1 MTIAAERSTGTSAT
15 DWHCNCCDM
24 DRLATSHAGQST
36 QRLWLVVGL
45 LILLWFAE
53 LGIGSWSHSLS
64 LLADAGHLF
73 ADVGALL
80 LTLAA
85 SWFARRPAAGRAT
98 FGHWRV
104 ELLAALANG
113 FGLLAI
119 AALIAWEAVE
129 RFHFPEPVLSLPL
142 LLGAGLGLLVNGLN
156 LKLLHKH
163 SAHDLNLQGAF
174 LHVVADVASSVGILV
189 AAVVIYGLHWLWID
203 AVASLMIA
211 CLTGLSALPL
221 LWNSLEVL
229 LNYAPRSTDPALVRE
244 FLASVPGVCQVQK
257 LHIWSIASNRVGLC
271 AQLAINPLTAAERDR
286 LQLQLHAELS
296 QIFGI
301 QDATV
306 QLTNRY
312 AIGLEALQPLL
323 THRLQAPISATTT
336 LSALVKSDLAS
347 AASGIEQRHS
357 N

>member
-1 MTIAAERSTGTSAT
+1 MTIAATQSVGTAAK
-15 DWHCNCCDM
+15 DWNCNCCDLS
-24 DRLATSHAGQST
+24 RLAESQSGQS
-36 QRLWLVVGL
+36 QHRLWLVLGL

-73 ADVGALL
+73 SDVGALI
-80 LTLAA
+80 LTLVA

-163 SAHDLNLQGAF
+163 SANDLNLQGAF
-174 LHVVADVASSVGILV
+174 LHVVADIASSVGILV
-189 AAVVIYGLHWLWID
+189 AALVIYMLHWLWID
-203 AVASLMIA
+203 AIASLMIA

-221 LWNSLEVL
+221 IWNSLEVL
-229 LNYAPRSTDPALVRE
+229 LNYAPRSTDPAAVSELLE
-244 FLASVPGVCQVQK
+244 SFPGVCQVQK
-257 LHIWSIASNRVGLC
+257 LHIWSIASNQVGLC

-286 LQLQLHAELS
+286 LQGQLQVELS
-296 QIFGI
+296 QVFGI
-301 QDATV
+301 QEATL

-312 AIGLEALQPLL
+312 AIGLKTLQPLGSSL
-323 THRLQAPISATTT
+323 LAQTDAISSTT
-336 LSALVKSDLAS
+336 LSGLVS
-347 AASGIEQRHS
+347 ADGLKQHHR

>member
-1 MTIAAERSTGTSAT
+1 MTIAGTRSAGTSVN
-15 DWHCNCCDM
+15 DWNCSCCALDP
-24 DRLATSHAGQST
+24 LTASASGQST
-36 QRLWLVVGL
+36 RRLWLVLGL
-45 LILLWFAE
+45 LILLWIAE
-53 LGIGSWSHSLS
+53 LSIGSWSHSLS

-189 AAVVIYGLHWLWID
+189 AALVIYGLHWLWID

-221 LWNSLEVL
+221 IWNSLEVL
-229 LNYAPRSTDPALVRE
+229 LNYAPRSVDPALVRE
-244 FLASVPGVCQVQK
+244 FLESSPGVCQVQK
-257 LHIWSIASNRVGLC
+257 LHIWSIASNRAGLC
-271 AQLAINPLTAAERDR
+271 AQLAIKPLTAAERDR
-286 LQLQLHAELS
+286 LQSQLQAELS
-296 QIFGI
+296 HAFGI
-301 QDATV
+301 QDSTL
-306 QLTNRY
+306 QLTNRF
-312 AIGLEALQPLL
+312 AIGAETLHPLL
-323 THRLQAPISATTT
+323 EGSLRAQISTTTTTT
-336 LSALVKSDLAS
+336 LSGLVRGCQEITS
-347 AASGIEQRHS
+347 
-357 N
+357 

>member
-1 MTIAAERSTGTSAT
+1 MTIAVKQSMNTSAN
-15 DWHCNCCDM
+15 DWNCACCDL
-24 DRLATSHAGQST
+24 DGLTSAQSGQST
-36 QRLWLVVGL
+36 RRLWLVLGL

-53 LGIGSWSHSLS
+53 LGIGTWSHSLS

-73 ADVGALL
+73 SDVGALL

-163 SAHDLNLQGAF
+163 NPSDLNLQGAF

-189 AAVVIYGLHWLWID
+189 AALVIYGLHWLWID
-203 AVASLMIA
+203 AVTSLMIA

-221 LWNSLEVL
+221 IWNSLEVL
-229 LNYAPRSTDPALVRE
+229 LNYAPRSTDPAVVSK
-244 FLASVPGVCQVQK
+244 FLESFPGVCQVQK
-257 LHIWSIASNRVGLC
+257 LHIWSIASNQVGLC

-286 LQLQLHAELS
+286 LQLQLQSELS
-296 QIFGI
+296 QTFGI
-301 QDATV
+301 RDATL

-312 AIGLEALQPLL
+312 AIGLETLQPLGSS
-323 THRLQAPISATTT
+323 LQAQINATTA
-336 LSALVKSDLAS
+336 LSGLVS
-347 AASGIEQRHS
+347 AAIGLEQHHS

>member
-1 MTIAAERSTGTSAT
+1 MTIAAERSAGISAK
-15 DWHCNCCDM
+15 DWNCNCCDS
-24 DRLATSHAGQST
+24 DRLATSQPGQAT
-36 QRLWLVVGL
+36 YRLWLVLGL
-45 LILLWFAE
+45 LLLLWLAE
-53 LGIGSWSHSLS
+53 LGISSWSHSLS

-80 LTLAA
+80 LTLVA
-85 SWFARRPAAGRAT
+85 SWLARRPAAGRAT

-119 AALIAWEAVE
+119 AALIAWEAFE

-163 SAHDLNLQGAF
+163 SANDLNLQGAF
-174 LHVVADVASSVGILV
+174 LHVVADVASSAGILV
-189 AAVVIYGLHWLWID
+189 AAIVIYGLHWLWID
-203 AVASLMIA
+203 AAASLMIA

-221 LWNSLEVL
+221 IWNSLEVL
-229 LNYAPRSTDPALVRE
+229 LNYAPRSTDPAVVKA
-244 FLASVPGVCQVQK
+244 FLESVPGVCQVQK
-257 LHIWSIASNRVGLC
+257 LHIWSIASHQVGLC

-296 QIFGI
+296 QVFGI
-301 QDATV
+301 QDTTV

-312 AIGLEALQPLL
+312 AIGLEALQPPLK
-323 THRLQAPISATTT
+323 HATTAMT
-336 LSALVKSDLAS
+336 LSALVSATGGIDQHHSD
-347 AASGIEQRHS
+347 
-357 N
+357 